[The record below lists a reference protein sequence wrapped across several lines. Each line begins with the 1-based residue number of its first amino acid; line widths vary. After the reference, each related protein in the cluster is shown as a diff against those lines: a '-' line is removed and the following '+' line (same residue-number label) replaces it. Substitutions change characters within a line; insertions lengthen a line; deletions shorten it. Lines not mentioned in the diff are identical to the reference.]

1 MSIAQNG
8 TATISGINDSQ
19 VAIYCKGS
27 TKSNRLNVNYLKV
40 TYTTGGGSTGTGPE
54 APTFT
59 VGGDAVS
66 GSTTVKAGTK
76 ITIASATDGASV
88 SVTSEPADAVEIST
102 VTNGVVATISK
113 TCTLT
118 AVASLSGE
126 TATSTLNV
134 TVTEPAAP
142 GTYKLLTDLSALT
155 EGMEVILAYDTNAVG
170 AVSNNKYQPVT
181 IKLNSDKTQIT
192 DTKAAYV
199 FTVEAATDGWRF
211 KCADGY
217 LTGSSS
223 TDVSYNTTSIDNNLV
238 TVTATDDQGVY
249 KLVFK
254 CSTTRLLMWNGSVFG
269 NYASSNLG
277 KGYYPVSIYYK
288 DASVAAPEFTV
299 AAGAT
304 TEKGSDGVT
313 YYTNPFDVTI
323 STTSENATIHYI
335 VGEGAEQNG
344 ANPVVLNVNATQTIK
359 AWAVSSD
366 EGITPSDEVTATYNL
381 RTATPVISSA
391 DPQNAASKTVTI
403 TCATTSATIEYS
415 TDGGATWQP
424 YSEALTFSEM
434 NTSTTITAR
443 ATSALGASEQS
454 EYVVDIYPAKE
465 WEPFELVTD
474 ITKLVPGDEM
484 IFVAAGYNY
493 AMAPYVTGDNNCKA
507 DIIVKDAENRTV
519 SIAPGTNS
527 IEVFTVE
534 KTAAGD
540 YRFKGRYTDG
550 YLAAVAGNSNRLYS
564 VAADAIDPAK
574 HSTDADVAINPTT
587 AVATVLFAK
596 EGFSHTLLRY
606 SHGATKVFSC
616 YDPSTPGT
624 YDINIYRRGT
634 ATAAAPCPVATP
646 QEGLYEA
653 GEVTSVTLKCVD
665 ESDVEITDPA
675 LQIWYTTDGSD
686 PRKGGTLYEEA
697 IAISGSTIVRAYATR
712 TGYFDSAE
720 LIAHYDLNS
729 GDKVYRRVTE
739 AEIGTLEEDDDIIIL
754 ASPSDDGTVYAMSR
768 TQGGSG
774 TTAYREAIALGNT
787 VSTDGRITIT
797 SREVQV
803 LKLLSGKDY
812 YDSKYDW
819 RLYASGVTSGSTSIG
834 GYLNAQGDANGL
846 QTTVIDSPAS
856 TLLPNADLRLRS
868 TVSSEYGNEYGG
880 LTVQFG
886 VAEGESDTYPK
897 FMALTKT
904 AGGDYQFDVRAAADF
919 TAADPSSWYV
929 SIFKAFDP
937 NLLYAPSFATI
948 DAIVTPDT
956 GIEIIS
962 ANSATHPDTE
972 IWYSIDGGTTWEK
985 YTAPFYLTE
994 VGTTYT
1000 VQARTRNAS
1009 LEGGDAEGYSG
1020 IVSRQYTVTDME
1032 IYELVTDAST
1042 LKENDRVIFVN
1053 AINFPGSEESS
1064 GWYAPTS
1071 FDAEKG
1077 RFEAAWVEPV
1087 DASEAIPTQ
1096 LIVPSDAGIQAF
1108 RLEYDTSAADPSRP
1122 WLIYLVGQDKYL
1134 RSAEEKK
1141 FEIVDLPAT
1150 VEERQY
1156 LNAGFEIGTVTDY
1169 NEYIINGSNVNTAD
1183 TKKGEVEYKLT
1194 ATFNGL
1200 NGVQTH
1206 IRFNPLGG
1214 IRFRGYDVA
1223 ADGQNT
1229 WPTRLYRT
1237 TKRVL
1242 PPTVTLYD
1250 ATVEGDKAYSS
1261 QVTTYSNPVRVV
1273 IKNNPR
1279 TDKGVYMMYSWSGSV
1294 ENAPVLSEY
1303 LAAEPVDAEEIQLL
1317 VDGDKVQIKSGEEFV
1332 DIAALATI
1340 EGKHVLRALTTD
1352 GSAISSSLPRTVNFK
1367 CSKPVLSKGEGDMA
1381 NISRPEAYTIG
1392 ATLYY
1397 AYDDDEFVY
1406 DDAHKLSYIEGT
1418 TEFAPIAFD
1427 EHAKVKVIAKKE
1439 GYADS
1444 DVAVLTLHTYT
1455 PQAHAVQLL
1464 ELTETGKANYAA
1476 LLGDGEADFIGEGKC
1491 YVTYRTVAG
1500 QPFFLLKE
1508 NADGTIAMA
1517 KCNDTD
1523 AALSLA
1529 DYRPTT
1535 TTGAKVNV
1543 KWTSDYYVFVADED
1557 SMLDAIGG
1565 TTSLGN
1571 GDATVDDGEIVT
1583 NVYVNGSVAP
1593 IAGQKATVD
1602 MGDATT
1608 KRFYGAIVRQNG
1620 AIGTIT
1626 LRSILKYSI
1635 YNGADALPDSY
1646 LEEGF
1651 GQITPLIPSVYGC
1664 DVAYEYAVDAENL
1677 ASKYAT
1683 DFVKLNVE
1691 SQVKKDGEGNASVS
1705 AALLPTAAAAPRH
1718 LKAVVTFFRPNVSNE
1733 ILQHNDIY
1741 YNIDVTGSK
1750 HNIAGSGL
1758 YVDLAKQNEVDGTGI
1773 VTPDYYQF
1781 TIDNVSPAADDYPSI
1796 NVSKTEFV
1804 ENYSETDDYDRFIS
1818 NFGENI
1824 SIINAGND
1832 PVFDNGAVSKLFMG
1846 KLAPNG
1852 VDARGNKNTTDKTA
1866 WMFKGLNSL
1875 STPTEHLHDG
1885 IEITPSYYLV
1895 ETYAGS
1901 MTDYAAYEYL
1911 VNYDVNHAGAD
1922 TGLKFNSDGSFN
1934 TTDATDPLMGT
1945 YTATGFTATSG
1956 ISVALTP
1963 VYLFSHQPTVKPN
1976 EVKSEQIAPLKSV
1989 SLSEAAAVVA
1999 VKAPVMRAPQV
2010 DTATLGSE
2018 PTAPVLGEVRPMRHY
2033 GLTDMSASNITD
2045 LTASTEYEV
2054 VTGNPIVRTL
2064 EVGEVTGVEDVS
2076 IDNDSDADVEYY
2088 NLQGVRV
2095 VNPSHGIYIKR
2106 RGDKAEKV
2114 RL

>member
-1 MSIAQNG
+1 MDGDQFG
-8 TATISGINDSQ
+8 TDGSQKVTKKSSCTSESLVPSYTFEGSASGILS
-19 VAIYCKGS
+19 VALKGTS
-27 TKSNRLNVNYLKV
+27 AACYLTSIEV
-40 TYTTGGGSTGTGPE
+40 TYTGESGGESGGG
-54 APTFT
+54 
-59 VGGDAVS
+59 
-66 GSTTVKAGTK
+66 
-76 ITIASATDGASV
+76 
-88 SVTSEPADAVEIST
+88 
-102 VTNGVVATISK
+102 
-113 TCTLT
+113 
-118 AVASLSGE
+118 E
-126 TATSTLNV
+126 TP
-134 TVTEPAAP
+134 TEPAAT

-155 EGMEVILAYDTNAVG
+155 AGMEVILAYDTNAVG
-170 AVSNNKYQPVT
+170 AVSNKKYQPVDD

-192 DTKAAYV
+192 DASTAYI

-217 LTGSSS
+217 LTGSTS
-223 TDVSYNTTSIDNNLV
+223 TDVSYNETSIDNNLV
-238 TVTATDDQGVY
+238 TVTASSDPGVY
-249 KLVFK
+249 KLVFGV
-254 CSTTRLLMWNGSVFG
+254 SPSRLLMWNGSVFG
-269 NYASSNLG
+269 NYSSSNVGTSSYEL
-277 KGYYPVSIYYK
+277 VSIYYK
-288 DASVAAPEFTV
+288 DASVAAPTFTV
-299 AAGAT
+299 SEEAT
-304 TEKGSDGVT
+304 TEVGSDGVT

-323 STTSENATIHYI
+323 STTSDNATIHYI
-335 VGEGAEQNG
+335 VGEGEEKTG

-359 AWAVSSD
+359 AWAESSD
-366 EGITPSDEVTATYNL
+366 AEIAPSDEVTVTYNL

-415 TDGGATWQP
+415 TDGGATWQT
-424 YSEALTFSEM
+424 YSGALTFSEM

-443 ATSALGASEQS
+443 ATSTLGQSEQR
-454 EYVVDIYPAKE
+454 EFVVDIYPAKE

-484 IFVAAGYNY
+484 IFVAAGYGY
-493 AMAPYVTGDNNCKA
+493 AMAPYVTDGDNCKA
-507 DIIVKDAENRTV
+507 DIIVKNTENRTV
-519 SIAPGTNS
+519 SIAPGTEN

-534 KTAAGD
+534 KTAAGY

-550 YLAAVAGNSNRLYS
+550 YLAAVAGNSNRLNC

-596 EGFSHTLLRY
+596 EGFSRTLLRY
-606 SHGATKVFSC
+606 FHGASNLFSC
-616 YDPSTPGT
+616 YDPSTTGT

-646 QEGLYEA
+646 REGLYEA

-686 PRKGGTLYEEA
+686 PRKGGTLYEGA
-697 IAISGSTIVRAYATR
+697 IAISGSTTVRAYATR

-720 LIAHYDLNS
+720 LIAHYDLYE

-797 SREVQV
+797 DREVQV

-834 GYLNAQGDANGL
+834 GYLTAQGDANGL

-856 TLLPNADLRLRS
+856 TLLPNADFRLRS

-919 TAADPSSWYV
+919 SAATPSSWYV

-937 NLLYAPSFATI
+937 NQLYAPSFATT
-948 DAIVTPDT
+948 DKIVTPDT

-1009 LEGGDAEGYSG
+1009 LTGGDAEGYSG
-1020 IVSRQYTVTDME
+1020 IVSKTYTVTDME

-1053 AINFPGSEESS
+1053 AIYFPYGEEGSS
-1064 GWYAPTS
+1064 GWYAPTT
-1071 FDAEKG
+1071 FDTDG
-1077 RFEAAWVEPV
+1077 RFNSTWVAPV

-1096 LIVPSDAGIQAF
+1096 LMVPSDAGIQAF
-1108 RLEYDTSAADPSRP
+1108 RLEYDTSATDENRP
-1122 WLIYLVGQDKYL
+1122 WLIYAVGKEKYL
-1134 RSAEEKK
+1134 RSAEAKK
-1141 FEIVDLPAT
+1141 FELVDLPGT

-1156 LNAGFEIGTVTDY
+1156 LNAGFEIGTVNDFNVY
-1169 NEYIINGSNVNTAD
+1169 NKSGTNYNTGE
-1183 TKKGEVEYKLT
+1183 KGDVEYKLT

-1200 NGVQTH
+1200 NNVQTH
-1206 IRFNPLGG
+1206 IRFNPQGG
-1214 IRFRGYDVA
+1214 LRFRGYDVYHN
-1223 ADGQNT
+1223 GSGT
-1229 WPTRLYRT
+1229 WPTRMYRT

-1242 PPTVTLYD
+1242 PPTVTVYD

-1261 QVTTYSNPVRVV
+1261 QVTTYSNPVRVL

-1279 TDKGVYMMYSWSGSV
+1279 SDKGVYMMYSWSESLDA
-1294 ENAPVLSEY
+1294 APVLSEY
-1303 LAAEPVDAEEIQLL
+1303 QSAVPPTAEDIELL
-1317 VDGDKVQIKSGEEFV
+1317 VDGNSIKIKDGEAFV
-1332 DIAALATI
+1332 GIEALPTI
-1340 EGKHVLRALTTD
+1340 EGKHILRAVTTD

-1367 CSKPVLSKGEGDMA
+1367 CAKPVLSKGEGDNV

-1397 AYDDDEFVY
+1397 AYDEENFVI
-1406 DDAHKLSYIEGT
+1406 DDAHKVSYVDDT
-1418 TEFAPIAFD
+1418 NEFAPIAMG
-1427 EHAKVKVIAKKE
+1427 EHTKVKVVAVKE

-1444 DVAVLTLHTYT
+1444 DVAVFTLHTYT

-1464 ELTETGKANYAA
+1464 ELTDAGKTNYAG
-1476 LLGDGEADFIGEGKC
+1476 LLGNAEEGFIEETGKC
-1491 YVTYRTVAG
+1491 YVTYRTVES

-1508 NADGTIAMA
+1508 AADGTLLMA
-1517 KCNDTD
+1517 KCNNT
-1523 AALSLA
+1523 AAARELA
-1529 DYRPTT
+1529 EYRPTN
-1535 TTGAKVNV
+1535 TTGKVNV
-1543 KWTSDYYVFVADED
+1543 KWTTDYYVFVADED
-1557 SMLDAIGG
+1557 DMLTSIGG
-1565 TTSLGN
+1565 AGVLGN

-1583 NVYVNGSVAP
+1583 YVYVNGATTP

-1602 MGDATT
+1602 MGDETT
-1608 KRFYGAIVRQNG
+1608 KTYYGAIVRQNG

-1626 LRSILKYSI
+1626 LRSTLAYSI
-1635 YNGADALPDSY
+1635 YNGADTAADDYS
-1646 LEEGF
+1646 EEGF

-1664 DVAYEYAVDAENL
+1664 DVAYEYDVDAESL

-1691 SQVKKDGEGNASVS
+1691 SQVKGTVS

-1804 ENYSETDDYDRFIS
+1804 ENYSETDDYDRFVS

-1832 PVFDNGAVSKLFMG
+1832 PVFGNGSVSKFFMG

-1852 VDARGNKNTTDKTA
+1852 VDARGNENTTDKTA

-1875 STPTEHLHDG
+1875 VAPTERLHDG
-1885 IEITPSYYLV
+1885 INITPSYYLV

-1911 VNYDVNHAGAD
+1911 VNYAGGHAGVN
-1922 TGLKFNSDGSFN
+1922 TELKFNYDGTFN
-1934 TTDATDPLMGT
+1934 TTDETDPLMGT

-1976 EVKSEQIAPLKSV
+1976 EVKSSEIAPLKSV
-1989 SLSEAAAVVA
+1989 SLSEAAVVVA

-2076 IDNDSDADVEYY
+2076 IDNDSAADVEYY
-2088 NLQGVRV
+2088 NLQGVRI
-2095 VNPSHGIYIKR
+2095 VNPGHGIYIKR
-2106 RGDKAEKV
+2106 RGNKAEKV

>member
-1 MSIAQNG
+1 MEELVNGMVFVIGAKNNNMLMGQNAG
-8 TATISGINDSQ
+8 DYFDKVGFTFPDTGDEITVSNSDVKRLTLVSTGEAGKWNIKTDDGKYLYWSSGNKLYQGATPSGDTYIATISFTGDNATIAFNNQKAQYIQYNASQ
-19 VAIYCKGS
+19 PRFACYSSNQQKVQIY
-27 TKSNRLNVNYLKV
+27 
-40 TYTTGGGSTGTGPE
+40 
-54 APTFT
+54 AQ
-59 VGGDAVS
+59 
-66 GSTTVKAGTK
+66 TTVQ
-76 ITIASATDGASV
+76 
-88 SVTSEPADAVEIST
+88 
-102 VTNGVVATISK
+102 
-113 TCTLT
+113 
-118 AVASLSGE
+118 
-126 TATSTLNV
+126 
-134 TVTEPAAP
+134 AA
-142 GTYKLLTDLSALT
+142 
-155 EGMEVILAYDTNAVG
+155 E
-170 AVSNNKYQPVT
+170 
-181 IKLNSDKTQIT
+181 
-192 DTKAAYV
+192 
-199 FTVEAATDGWRF
+199 
-211 KCADGY
+211 
-217 LTGSSS
+217 
-223 TDVSYNTTSIDNNLV
+223 
-238 TVTATDDQGVY
+238 
-249 KLVFK
+249 
-254 CSTTRLLMWNGSVFG
+254 
-269 NYASSNLG
+269 
-277 KGYYPVSIYYK
+277 
-288 DASVAAPEFTV
+288 PEFTV
-299 AAGAT
+299 PAGAT
-304 TEKGSDGVT
+304 TEVGSNDVT
-313 YYTNPFDVTI
+313 YYTNPFDVKI
-323 STTSENATIHYI
+323 STTSDNATIHYI
-335 VGEGAEQNG
+335 VGEGEEKTG
-344 ANPVVLNVNATQTIK
+344 ANPVVIAVDATQTIK

-366 EGITPSDEVTATYNL
+366 AEIAPSDEVTVTYNL
-381 RTATPVISSA
+381 RTATPVISCD
-391 DPQNAASKTVTI
+391 DPQEAASKTVTI

-415 TDGGATWQP
+415 TDGGATWQT
-424 YSEALTFSEM
+424 YSGALTFSEM
-434 NTSTTITAR
+434 NTSTKITAR
-443 ATSALGASEQS
+443 ATSALGQSEPA
-454 EYVVDIYPAKE
+454 EYVVEIYPASE
-465 WEPFELVTD
+465 WE
-474 ITKLVPGDEM
+474 
-484 IFVAAGYNY
+484 
-493 AMAPYVTGDNNCKA
+493 
-507 DIIVKDAENRTV
+507 
-519 SIAPGTNS
+519 
-527 IEVFTVE
+527 
-534 KTAAGD
+534 
-540 YRFKGRYTDG
+540 
-550 YLAAVAGNSNRLYS
+550 
-564 VAADAIDPAK
+564 
-574 HSTDADVAINPTT
+574 
-587 AVATVLFAK
+587 
-596 EGFSHTLLRY
+596 
-606 SHGATKVFSC
+606 
-616 YDPSTPGT
+616 
-624 YDINIYRRGT
+624 
-634 ATAAAPCPVATP
+634 
-646 QEGLYEA
+646 
-653 GEVTSVTLKCVD
+653 
-665 ESDVEITDPA
+665 
-675 LQIWYTTDGSD
+675 
-686 PRKGGTLYEEA
+686 
-697 IAISGSTIVRAYATR
+697 
-712 TGYFDSAE
+712 
-720 LIAHYDLNS
+720 
-729 GDKVYRRVTE
+729 
-739 AEIGTLEEDDDIIIL
+739 
-754 ASPSDDGTVYAMSR
+754 
-768 TQGGSG
+768 
-774 TTAYREAIALGNT
+774 
-787 VSTDGRITIT
+787 
-797 SREVQV
+797 
-803 LKLLSGKDY
+803 
-812 YDSKYDW
+812 
-819 RLYASGVTSGSTSIG
+819 
-834 GYLNAQGDANGL
+834 
-846 QTTVIDSPAS
+846 
-856 TLLPNADLRLRS
+856 
-868 TVSSEYGNEYGG
+868 
-880 LTVQFG
+880 
-886 VAEGESDTYPK
+886 
-897 FMALTKT
+897 
-904 AGGDYQFDVRAAADF
+904 
-919 TAADPSSWYV
+919 
-929 SIFKAFDP
+929 
-937 NLLYAPSFATI
+937 SF
-948 DAIVTPDT
+948 
-956 GIEIIS
+956 
-962 ANSATHPDTE
+962 
-972 IWYSIDGGTTWEK
+972 
-985 YTAPFYLTE
+985 
-994 VGTTYT
+994 
-1000 VQARTRNAS
+1000 
-1009 LEGGDAEGYSG
+1009 
-1020 IVSRQYTVTDME
+1020 E

-1053 AINFPGSEESS
+1053 AIKFPGSEESS

-1071 FDAEKG
+1071 FDTDG
-1077 RFEAAWVEPV
+1077 RFNATSVAPV
-1087 DASEAIPTQ
+1087 DDSEEIPTQ
-1096 LIVPSDAGIQAF
+1096 LKVPIHAGIQAF

-1134 RSAEEKK
+1134 RSAAAKK
-1141 FEIVDLPAT
+1141 FEIVDLPET

-1156 LNAGFEIGTVTDY
+1156 LNAGFEIGKVTDY
-1169 NEYIINGSNVNTAD
+1169 NEYIID
-1183 TKKGEVEYKLT
+1183 DKGTTVSTGNSKGDVEYKLT

-1200 NGVQTH
+1200 DSVQTH
-1206 IRFNPLGG
+1206 IRFNPSGG
-1214 IRFRGYDVA
+1214 VRFRGYDVA
-1223 ADGQNT
+1223 IGGNGT

-1242 PPTVTLYD
+1242 PPTVTVYD

-1279 TDKGVYMMYSWSGSV
+1279 TDKGVYMMYSWSESV
-1294 ENAPVLSEY
+1294 DHAPVLSEY
-1303 LAAEPVDAEEIQLL
+1303 LAAEPVDAEEIQLR

-1332 DIAALATI
+1332 DIAALSTI
-1340 EGKHVLRALTTD
+1340 EGKHVLRAVATD

-1367 CSKPVLSKGEGDMA
+1367 CSKPVLSKGEGDIA

-1406 DDAHKLSYIEGT
+1406 DEAHKLSYIEGT
-1418 TEFAPIAFD
+1418 TEYAPIAFG
-1427 EHAKVKVIAKKE
+1427 EHAKVKVIAVKE
-1439 GYADS
+1439 GYANS
-1444 DVAVLTLHTYT
+1444 DVAELTLHTYT

-1464 ELTETGKANYAA
+1464 ELTETGKANYK
-1476 LLGDGEADFIGEGKC
+1476 LLGSGEAGFIGEGKC
-1491 YVTYRTVAG
+1491 YVTYRTVAD

-1517 KCNDTD
+1517 KCSDT
-1523 AALSLA
+1523 AEARRLA
-1529 DYRPTT
+1529 EYRPIT
-1535 TTGAKVNV
+1535 TTGNKVNV

-1557 SMLDAIGG
+1557 EMLATIGG
-1565 TTSLGN
+1565 ITMLGN
-1571 GDATVDDGEIVT
+1571 GDETVDDGEIVT
-1583 NVYVNGSVAP
+1583 NVYVNGSDAT
-1593 IAGQKATVD
+1593 IAGQKATVA

-1626 LRSILKYSI
+1626 LRSTLAYSI
-1635 YNGADALPDSY
+1635 YNGADTAADDYS
-1646 LEEGF
+1646 EEGF

-1664 DVAYEYAVDAENL
+1664 DVAYEYDVDAESL

-1691 SQVKKDGEGNASVS
+1691 SQVKGTVS

-1852 VDARGNKNTTDKTA
+1852 VDARGNENTTDKTA

-1875 STPTEHLHDG
+1875 STPTERLHDG

-2076 IDNDSDADVEYY
+2076 IDNDSAADVEYY
-2088 NLQGVRV
+2088 NLQGVRI
-2095 VNPSHGIYIKR
+2095 VNPGHGIYIKR

>member
-1 MSIAQNG
+1 MTVGGNSFG
-8 TATISGINDSQ
+8 TEQAIYNIGTGTVSTYTFTGSKTLTGSEASGI
-19 VAIYCKGS
+19 VL
-27 TKSNRLNVNYLKV
+27 TVSNTSKAFYLRSIKV
-40 TYTTGGGSTGTGPE
+40 TYTTGGGSTETGPE
-54 APTFT
+54 APTFK
-59 VGGDAVS
+59 VGGETVS
-66 GSTTVKAGTK
+66 GSVTVEKGAA
-76 ITIASATDGASV
+76 ITIATATDGANV
-88 SVTSEPADAVEIST
+88 TVTSEPADAVEIST

-118 AVASLSGE
+118 AVAELSGE
-126 TATSTLNV
+126 TATSTLDV
-134 TVTEPAAP
+134 TVTEPTEPAATY
-142 GTYKLLTDLSALT
+142 TYKLVNSAEELVDGMVFVIGAKNKNVLMGQNAGSYFNSEEFIFPTTGNEIPVSDSNVKRLTL
-155 EGMEVILAYDTNAVG
+155 
-170 AVSNNKYQPVT
+170 VSTGKAGKWN
-181 IKLNSDKTQIT
+181 IK
-192 DTKAAYV
+192 
-199 FTVEAATDGWRF
+199 
-211 KCADGY
+211 
-217 LTGSSS
+217 
-223 TDVSYNTTSIDNNLV
+223 
-238 TVTATDDQGVY
+238 TDD
-249 KLVFK
+249 
-254 CSTTRLLMWNGSVFG
+254 G
-269 NYASSNLG
+269 NYLYWSSGNSLNQGATPSGDTYIATISFTDDSDNATIANATIAFNGQTDYWIMYNASSPRFACY
-277 KGYYPVSIYYK
+277 KGTQQKVQIY
-288 DASVAAPEFTV
+288 AQTVAAPEFTV
-299 AAGAT
+299 APGAT
-304 TEKGSDGVT
+304 TEKGSDDVT
-313 YYTNPFDVTI
+313 YYTNPFDVKI
-323 STTSENATIHYI
+323 STVSDNATIHYI
-335 VGEGAEQNG
+335 VGEGEELTGENDKS
-344 ANPVVLNVNATQTIK
+344 VELHVNATQTIK

-366 EGITPSDEVTATYNL
+366 AEIAPSDEVTATYNL
-381 RTATPVISSA
+381 RTATPEISSA
-391 DPQNAASKTVTI
+391 DPQEAASKTVTI

-415 TDGGATWQP
+415 TDGGATWQT
-424 YSEALTFSEM
+424 YSGELTFSEM

-443 ATSALGASEQS
+443 ATSALGTSEQA

-484 IFVAAGYNY
+484 IFVAAGYDY
-493 AMAPYVTGDNNCKA
+493 AMAPYATGDNNCKA
-507 DIIVKDAENRTV
+507 NTIVKDTENQTV
-519 SIAPGTNS
+519 SIAPGTAN

-574 HSTDADVAINPTT
+574 HSNDADVVIDPTT

-596 EGFSHTLLRY
+596 EGVTHTLLRY
-606 SHGATKVFSC
+606 THGTRVFSC
-616 YDPSTPGT
+616 YEPSTTGT

-675 LQIWYTTDGSD
+675 LKIWYTTDGSD
-686 PRKGGTLYEEA
+686 PRKGGTLYEGA
-697 IAISGSTIVRAYATR
+697 IAISGSTTVRAYATR

-754 ASPSDDGTVYAMSR
+754 ASPSDDTVYAMSR
-768 TQGGSG
+768 TQRGSG

-787 VSTDGRITIT
+787 VTTDGRITIT
-797 SREVQV
+797 DREVQV

-886 VAEGESDTYPK
+886 VAKGESDTYPK

-1020 IVSRQYTVTDME
+1020 IVSREYTVTDME

-1053 AINFPGSEESS
+1053 AIKFPGSEESS

-1071 FDAEKG
+1071 FDTDG
-1077 RFEAAWVEPV
+1077 RFNATWVAPV
-1087 DASEAIPTQ
+1087 NASEAIPTQ

-1108 RLEYDTSAADPSRP
+1108 RLEYDTSAADPNRP

-1134 RSAEEKK
+1134 RSAAAKK
-1141 FEIVDLPAT
+1141 FEIVDLPET

-1156 LNAGFEIGTVTDY
+1156 LNAGFEIGKVTDY
-1169 NEYIINGSNVNTAD
+1169 NEYIIDDDGTTVSTGNS
-1183 TKKGEVEYKLT
+1183 KGEVEYKLT

-1206 IRFNPLGG
+1206 IRFNPSNG

-1223 ADGQNT
+1223 IGGNGT

-1242 PPTVTLYD
+1242 PPTVTVYD

-1303 LAAEPVDAEEIQLL
+1303 LSAEPVDAEEIQLL

-1332 DIAALATI
+1332 DIAALSTI

-1397 AYDDDEFVY
+1397 AYDDAEFVY
-1406 DDAHKLSYIEGT
+1406 DDTHKLSYIEGT
-1418 TEFAPIAFD
+1418 TEYAPIAFG
-1427 EHAKVKVIAKKE
+1427 EHAKVKVIAVKE

-1444 DVAVLTLHTYT
+1444 DVAVLTLRTYT

-1464 ELTETGKANYAA
+1464 ELTETGKANYK
-1476 LLGDGEADFIGEGKC
+1476 LLGSGEAGFIGEGKC
-1491 YVTYRTVAG
+1491 YVTYRTVAD

-1517 KCNDTD
+1517 KCSDT
-1523 AALSLA
+1523 AEARRLA
-1529 DYRPTT
+1529 EYRPIT

-1557 SMLDAIGG
+1557 EMLATIGG
-1565 TTSLGN
+1565 ITMLGN
-1571 GDATVDDGEIVT
+1571 GDETVDDGEIVT
-1583 NVYVNGSVAP
+1583 NVYVNGSAAP

-1626 LRSILKYSI
+1626 LRSTLAYSI
-1635 YNGADALPDSY
+1635 YNGADPADDYS
-1646 LEEGF
+1646 EEGF

-1664 DVAYEYAVDAENL
+1664 DVAYEYDVDAESL
-1677 ASKYAT
+1677 ASKYDT

-1691 SQVKKDGEGNASVS
+1691 SRVKGTVS
-1705 AALLPTAAAAPRH
+1705 AALLPTAEAAPRH
-1718 LKAVVTFFRPNVSNE
+1718 LKAVVTFFRPNVSSE

-1741 YNIDVTGSK
+1741 YNIDVTGSM
-1750 HNIAGSGL
+1750 HDIAGSGL
-1758 YVDLAKQNEVDGTGI
+1758 YVDLAKQNEVDGTGS

-1781 TIDNVSPAADDYPSI
+1781 TIDNVSPTEEDYPSI

-1804 ENYSETDDYDRFIS
+1804 ENYSETEDYGRFIS

-1832 PVFDNGAVSKLFMG
+1832 PVFGNGSVSKFFMG
-1846 KLAPNG
+1846 KLTPNG

-1875 STPTEHLHDG
+1875 VAPTERLHDG

-1911 VNYDVNHAGAD
+1911 VNYEGSHAGVN
-1922 TGLKFNSDGSFN
+1922 TELKFNYDGTFN
-1934 TTDATDPLMGT
+1934 TTDETDLLMGT

-1963 VYLFSHQPTVKPN
+1963 VYLFSH
-1976 EVKSEQIAPLKSV
+1976 
-1989 SLSEAAAVVA
+1989 
-1999 VKAPVMRAPQV
+1999 
-2010 DTATLGSE
+2010 
-2018 PTAPVLGEVRPMRHY
+2018 
-2033 GLTDMSASNITD
+2033 
-2045 LTASTEYEV
+2045 
-2054 VTGNPIVRTL
+2054 
-2064 EVGEVTGVEDVS
+2064 
-2076 IDNDSDADVEYY
+2076 
-2088 NLQGVRV
+2088 
-2095 VNPSHGIYIKR
+2095 
-2106 RGDKAEKV
+2106 
-2114 RL
+2114 

>member
-1 MSIAQNG
+1 M
-8 TATISGINDSQ
+8 
-19 VAIYCKGS
+19 
-27 TKSNRLNVNYLKV
+27 
-40 TYTTGGGSTGTGPE
+40 
-54 APTFT
+54 
-59 VGGDAVS
+59 S

-170 AVSNNKYQPVT
+170 AVSNNKYQPVD
-181 IKLNSDKTQIT
+181 IKLNSDKKQIT
-192 DTKAAYV
+192 DASTAYV
-199 FTVEAATDGWRF
+199 FTVEGNATDGWRF

-956 GIEIIS
+956 GVEIIS

-994 VGTTYT
+994 VGNTYT

-1009 LEGGDAEGYSG
+1009 LTGGDAEGYSG
-1020 IVSRQYTVTDME
+1020 IVSKTYTVTDME

-1053 AINFPGSEESS
+1053 AIYFPYGEEGSS
-1064 GWYAPTS
+1064 GWYAPTT
-1071 FDAEKG
+1071 FDTDG
-1077 RFEAAWVEPV
+1077 RFNSTWVAPV

-1096 LIVPSDAGIQAF
+1096 LMVPSDAGIQAF
-1108 RLEYDTSAADPSRP
+1108 RLEYDTSATDENRP
-1122 WLIYLVGQDKYL
+1122 WLIYAVGKEKYL
-1134 RSAEEKK
+1134 RSAEAKK
-1141 FEIVDLPAT
+1141 FELVDLPGT

-1156 LNAGFEIGTVTDY
+1156 LNAGFEIGTVNDFNVYNKSGTDY
-1169 NEYIINGSNVNTAD
+1169 NTGE
-1183 TKKGEVEYKLT
+1183 KGEVEYKLT

-1200 NGVQTH
+1200 DSVQTH
-1206 IRFNPLGG
+1206 IRFNPQGG
-1214 IRFRGYDVA
+1214 LRFRGYDVYHN
-1223 ADGQNT
+1223 GSGT
-1229 WPTRLYRT
+1229 WPTRMYRT

-1242 PPTVTLYD
+1242 PPTVTVYD

-1261 QVTTYSNPVRVV
+1261 QVTTYSNPVRVL

-1279 TDKGVYMMYSWSGSV
+1279 SDKGVYMMYSWSESLDA
-1294 ENAPVLSEY
+1294 APVLSEY
-1303 LAAEPVDAEEIQLL
+1303 QSAVPPTAEDIELL
-1317 VDGDKVQIKSGEEFV
+1317 VDGNSIKIKDGEAFV
-1332 DIAALATI
+1332 GIEALPTI
-1340 EGKHVLRALTTD
+1340 EGKHILRAVTTD

-1367 CSKPVLSKGEGDMA
+1367 CAKPVLSKGEGDNV

-1397 AYDDDEFVY
+1397 AYDEENFVI
-1406 DDAHKLSYIEGT
+1406 DDAHKVSYVDDT
-1418 TEFAPIAFD
+1418 NEFAPIAMG
-1427 EHAKVKVIAKKE
+1427 EHSKVKVVAVKE

-1444 DVAVLTLHTYT
+1444 DVAVFTLHTYT

-1464 ELTETGKANYAA
+1464 ELTDAGKTNYAG
-1476 LLGDGEADFIGEGKC
+1476 LLGNAEEGFIEETGKC
-1491 YVTYRTVAG
+1491 YVTYRTVES

-1508 NADGTIAMA
+1508 AADGTLLMA
-1517 KCNDTD
+1517 KCNNT
-1523 AALSLA
+1523 AAARELA
-1529 DYRPTT
+1529 EYRPTN
-1535 TTGAKVNV
+1535 TTGKVNV
-1543 KWTSDYYVFVADED
+1543 KWTTDYYVFVADED
-1557 SMLDAIGG
+1557 DMLTSIGG
-1565 TTSLGN
+1565 AGVLGN

-1583 NVYVNGSVAP
+1583 NVYVNGATTP

-1602 MGDATT
+1602 MGDETT
-1608 KRFYGAIVRQNG
+1608 KTYYGAIVRQNG

-1626 LRSILKYSI
+1626 LRSTLAYSI
-1635 YNGADALPDSY
+1635 YNGEGAAADDYS
-1646 LEEGF
+1646 EEGF

-1664 DVAYEYAVDAENL
+1664 DVAYEYDVDAESL

-1691 SQVKKDGEGNASVS
+1691 SRVKKDGEGKASVS
-1705 AALLPTAAAAPRH
+1705 AALLPTAEAAPRH
-1718 LKAVVTFFRPNVSNE
+1718 LKAVVTFFRPNVSSE

-1804 ENYSETDDYDRFIS
+1804 ENYSETDDYDRFVS

-1832 PVFDNGAVSKLFMG
+1832 PIFNTGSVSKFFMG

-1875 STPTEHLHDG
+1875 STPTERLHDG

-1911 VNYDVNHAGAD
+1911 VNYAGGHAGVN
-1922 TGLKFNSDGSFN
+1922 TELKFNYDGTFN
-1934 TTDATDPLMGT
+1934 TTDETDPLMGT

-1976 EVKSEQIAPLKSV
+1976 EVKSSEIAPLKSV

-2076 IDNDSDADVEYY
+2076 IDNDSAADVEYY
-2088 NLQGVRV
+2088 NLQGVRI
-2095 VNPSHGIYIKR
+2095 VNPGHGIYIKR

>member
-1 MSIAQNG
+1 MTVSNTSKAFYLKSI
-8 TATISGINDSQ
+8 
-19 VAIYCKGS
+19 
-27 TKSNRLNVNYLKV
+27 KV
-40 TYTTGGGSTGTGPE
+40 TYTPAGGSTETGPE
-54 APTFT
+54 VPTFK
-59 VGGDAVS
+59 VGGETVS
-66 GSTTVKAGTK
+66 GSVTVEKGTA
-76 ITIASATDGASV
+76 ITIATVTDGANV
-88 SVTSEPADAVEIST
+88 TVTSDPADAVVIT
-102 VTNGVVATISK
+102 TDTNGVVATISK
-113 TCTLT
+113 TCILT
-118 AVASLSGE
+118 AVAELSGE
-126 TATSTLNV
+126 KATSTLDV

-142 GTYKLLTDLSALT
+142 GTFKLLTDLSQLT
-155 EGMEVILAYDTNAVG
+155 AGMEVILAYDTHAIGTTATSSKYDKSEITLNA
-170 AVSNNKYQPVT
+170 
-181 IKLNSDKTQIT
+181 DKTQIT
-192 DTKAAYV
+192 NTADANIFTIEATGTENVWYFKGSTGYMNSPGSSTSVSFAQNPTLSTNHQIAVSVGKENNTFKLDFKSNDDQSTDRALLWRAGTVNQFANYAYSN
-199 FTVEAATDGWRF
+199 A
-211 KCADGY
+211 
-217 LTGSSS
+217 SSS
-223 TDVSYNTTSIDNNLV
+223 TTGEYHCL
-238 TVTATDDQGVY
+238 
-249 KLVFK
+249 
-254 CSTTRLLMWNGSVFG
+254 
-269 NYASSNLG
+269 
-277 KGYYPVSIYYK
+277 SIYYR
-288 DASVAAPEFTV
+288 DSAAAEPEFSV

-304 TEKGSDGVT
+304 TEVGSDGLT
-313 YYTNPFDVTI
+313 YYTNPFEVTI
-323 STTSENATIHYI
+323 ATVAENATIHYTI
-335 VGEGAEQNG
+335 NGGEEQTG
-344 ANPVVLNVNATQTIK
+344 VASASTVTLTVDATQTIK
-359 AWAVSSD
+359 AWAVSSEED
-366 EGITPSDEVTATYNL
+366 INPSDEVTVTYNL
-381 RTATPVISSA
+381 RTATPVISCA
-391 DPQNAASKTVTI
+391 DPEDAMSKTVTI
-403 TCATTSATIEYS
+403 ACATTGATIEYS
-415 TDGGATWQP
+415 TDGGESWLS
-424 YSEALTFSEM
+424 YSNALTFNEM
-434 NTSTTITAR
+434 NTSTAIMAR
-443 ATSALGASEQS
+443 ATSTLGESEQTQY
-454 EYVVDIYPAKE
+454 EVGIYPAIK
-465 WEPFELVTD
+465 WKPFELVTD

-484 IFVAAGYNY
+484 IFVAADYDY
-493 AMAPYVTGDNNCKA
+493 AMAPYVSGNNCKA
-507 DIIVKDAENRTV
+507 NEIVKDAENKTV
-519 SIAPGTNS
+519 NIAPGTTNV
-527 IEVFTVE
+527 EVFTVE
-534 KTAAGD
+534 KTVAGD
-540 YRFKGRYTDG
+540 YKFKGTQVAG
-550 YLAAVAGNSNRLYS
+550 YLAAVAGNENRLYCL
-564 VAADAIDPAK
+564 AEDAIDPAK
-574 HSTDADVAINPTT
+574 HATDADVVIDPKTG
-587 AVATVLFAK
+587 VATVLFAK
-596 EGFSHTLLRY
+596 EGITRTLMRY
-606 SHGATKVFSC
+606 SHGATKLFSC
-616 YDPSTPGT
+616 YEPSTTGT
-624 YDINIYRRGT
+624 YNFNIYRRGIE
-634 ATAAAPCPVATP
+634 TAATPAPVATP
-646 QEGLYEA
+646 QEGLYNA
-653 GEVTSVTLKCVD
+653 GEVTSVTLACGDFTNPELK
-665 ESDVEITDPA
+665 
-675 LQIWYTTDGSD
+675 IWYTTDGSD
-686 PRKGGTLYEEA
+686 PRKGGTLYTGA
-697 IAISGSTIVRAYATR
+697 IAISGSTTVRAYATCI
-712 TGYFDSAE
+712 GYFDSAE
-720 LIAHYDLNS
+720 LIANYDIYS
-729 GDKVYRRVTE
+729 ADKVYRRVTE
-739 AEIGTLEEDDDIIIL
+739 AEIGTLAVDDDIIVL
-754 ASPSDDGTVYAMSR
+754 ASPTGDDTVYAMSR
-768 TQGGSG
+768 TQNGSG
-774 TTAYREAIALGNT
+774 ENVYRKAIALGNT
-787 VSTDGRITIT
+787 VSADGRITI
-797 SREVQV
+797 SSNEVQV

-819 RLYASGVTSGSTSIG
+819 RLYASGVTAGSEKIG
-834 GYLNAQGDANGL
+834 GYLNAQGNVNAL

-856 TLLPNADLRLRS
+856 TLLSNADLRFRS

-886 VAEGESDTYPK
+886 VADGETDSYPK
-897 FMALTKT
+897 FMALTK
-904 AGGDYQFDVRAAADF
+904 AADDSYRFDVRAAADF

-1053 AINFPGSEESS
+1053 AIKFPGSEESS

-1071 FDAEKG
+1071 FESG
-1077 RFEAAWVEPV
+1077 RFNATWVAPV
-1087 DASEAIPTQ
+1087 DAGEAIPTQ

-1134 RSAEEKK
+1134 RSAAAKT

-1169 NEYIINGSNVNTAD
+1169 NDYKITGTNVSTSSSMM
-1183 TKKGEVEYKLT
+1183 GEVEYKLT

-1200 NGVQTH
+1200 DSLQTH
-1206 IRFNPLGG
+1206 IRFNPSNG
-1214 IRFRGYDVA
+1214 IRFRGYDVKH
-1223 ADGQNT
+1223 DGNGT

-1242 PPTVTLYD
+1242 PPTVTVYD

-1279 TDKGVYMMYSWSGSV
+1279 TDKGVYMMYSWSESV
-1294 ENAPVLSEY
+1294 DHAPVLSEY

-1332 DIAALATI
+1332 DIAALSTI

-1406 DDAHKLSYIEGT
+1406 DEAHKLSYIDGT
-1418 TEFAPIAFD
+1418 TEFASIAFD

-1444 DVAVLTLHTYT
+1444 DEAVLTLHTYT

-1464 ELTETGKANYAA
+1464 ELTETGKTNYAA

-1517 KCNDTD
+1517 KCSDT
-1523 AALSLA
+1523 AEARRLA

-1565 TTSLGN
+1565 TTLLGN

-1583 NVYVNGSVAP
+1583 NVFVNGSVAP

-1626 LRSILKYSI
+1626 LRSTLEYKI
-1635 YNGADALPDSY
+1635 YKGEGAAADNY

-1664 DVAYEYAVDAENL
+1664 DVAYEYAVDAESL

-1691 SQVKKDGEGNASVS
+1691 SQVKKDGEGKASVS
-1705 AALLPTAAAAPRH
+1705 AALLPTAEATPRH
-1718 LKAVVTFFRPNVSNE
+1718 LKAVVTFFRPNVSSE

-1741 YNIDVTGSK
+1741 YNIDVTGSM
-1750 HNIAGSGL
+1750 HAIAGSGL
-1758 YVDLAKQNEVDGTGI
+1758 YVDLAKQNEVDGTGS

-1804 ENYSETDDYDRFIS
+1804 ENYSETDDYDRFVS

-1832 PVFDNGAVSKLFMG
+1832 PVFGNGSVSKFFMG

-1852 VDARGNKNTTDKTA
+1852 VDARGNENTTDKTA

-1875 STPTEHLHDG
+1875 VAPTERLHDG
-1885 IEITPSYYLV
+1885 INITPSYYLV

-1911 VNYDVNHAGAD
+1911 VNYAGGHAGVN
-1922 TGLKFNSDGSFN
+1922 TELKFNYDGTFN
-1934 TTDATDPLMGT
+1934 TTDETDPLMGT

-1976 EVKSEQIAPLKSV
+1976 EVKSSEIAPLKSV

-2076 IDNDSDADVEYY
+2076 IDNDSAADVEYY
-2088 NLQGVRV
+2088 NLQGVRI
-2095 VNPSHGIYIKR
+2095 VNPGHGIYIKR
-2106 RGDKAEKV
+2106 RGNKAEKV